1 VAAAVVTAE
10 EAMAAAAK
18 EAAAAASAVEA
29 AAAAEE
35 PAAAQETKEVDAL
48 AQTGSALDPSPA
60 PPLQLPPLPRNRSN
74 QSTSNPASS
83 PVSPGAHP
91 QRRLHGQIPHPMGR
105 RAPAPT
111 ASPTSIRNSRRR
123 HTVISAPRA
132 VVPSAPTAKAQG
144 VRPKRRCTRHNAPRT
159 VVLPR
164 PFQLQVP
171 AQSGLVTRLLTPR
184 GVVLPR
190 PLNHFQVPALGGAT
204 HVS

>member
-1 VAAAVVTAE
+1 VTAE
-10 EAMAAAAK
+10 EAVAAAAK

-60 PPLQLPPLPRNRSN
+60 PPCPLQLPPLPRNRSN

-83 PVSPGAHP
+83 PFSPGAHP
-91 QRRLHGQIPHPMGR
+91 QRRLHGQMPRPMGR

-111 ASPTSIRNSRRR
+111 ASPTSIRKSRRR

-132 VVPSAPTAKAQG
+132 VVPPAPTAKPQG
-144 VRPKRRCTRHNAPRT
+144 VRPKRRCTRHDAPRT

-190 PLNHFQVPALGGAT
+190 PLNHFQVPALDGAA